1 MHIIIWRVKLLAHGD
16 EDDYRHTSML
26 ARILVGTVTQQIVWG
41 NTSVIMLA
49 RRKLDRAF

>member
-16 EDDYRHTSML
+16 VDDYRHML
-26 ARILVGTVTQQIVWG
+26 TRILVRTVTQQIVWG